1 MQSAKTSA
9 KAPLADRWPR
19 LWASL
24 PPDLR
29 ARTVAEA
36 QVVRLAGNVPPWTDT
51 GIRLAKGDEV
61 SVLAEG
67 RIVTSEEA
75 GLWYPPRYALW
86 TRVDGRGP
94 IWTGTR
100 DTQSFRAER
109 DGALELAVYNGEW
122 KSPDGVLGTPVEAYA
137 GATGALE
144 ALVVRW
150 RGDAQAGLAAL
161 QKAAPDEPLLEAEL
175 ERLAAP
181 AVRPAGWNYLWFLGQ
196 SEIYRA
202 QRSGESHSIACRCES
217 DVAILRRPIDV
228 PLDAQSAI
236 RWRWKI
242 DRLPS
247 DKPEDTL
254 LCHDYLSVALEF
266 DDGRD
271 LSWFWSSSLPV
282 GKSFA
287 CPIPQWTAR
296 ETHWVV
302 RSGAQGLGAWQSE
315 RRPVLADHAA
325 AIGGAPPRRA
335 VAVWLIANSIF
346 QHGAGIAE
354 FAEIAVESRG
364 KTIEVIS

>member
-1 MQSAKTSA
+1 M
-9 KAPLADRWPR
+9 
-19 LWASL
+19 
-24 PPDLR
+24 
-29 ARTVAEA
+29 
-36 QVVRLAGNVPPWTDT
+36 
-51 GIRLAKGDEV
+51 
-61 SVLAEG
+61 
-67 RIVTSEEA
+67 
-75 GLWYPPRYALW
+75 
-86 TRVDGRGP
+86 
-94 IWTGTR
+94 
-100 DTQSFRAER
+100 
-109 DGALELAVYNGEW
+109 
-122 KSPDGVLGTPVEAYA
+122 
-137 GATGALE
+137 
-144 ALVVRW
+144 
-150 RGDAQAGLAAL
+150 
-161 QKAAPDEPLLEAEL
+161 
-175 ERLAAP
+175 
-181 AVRPAGWNYLWFLGQ
+181 
-196 SEIYRA
+196 
-202 QRSGESHSIACRCES
+202 
-217 DVAILRRPIDV
+217 AILRRPIDV
-228 PLDAQSAI
+228 PLDAQSAV

-287 CPIPQWTAR
+287 CPIPQWAAR

-364 KTIEVIS
+364 ETIEVIGR